1 MQLCKTYIT
10 LPAETGRVSYVVMAS
25 NVRPCICI
33 EVWKRHVMSLYITT
47 LQELI
52 KSYYTFIGLCLFI
65 FCVRL
70 TFDPITPSS
79 LHIYVLLVIKY
90 PFVIN

>member
-1 MQLCKTYIT
+1 ML
-10 LPAETGRVSYVVMAS
+10 
-25 NVRPCICI
+25 
-33 EVWKRHVMSLYITT
+33 LYITT

-79 LHIYVLLVIKY
+79 LQLVPVTRIRKFFYVTIGGVIDTQETLEDS
-90 PFVIN
+90 VVNGGQ

>member
-1 MQLCKTYIT
+1 
-10 LPAETGRVSYVVMAS
+10 
-25 NVRPCICI
+25 
-33 EVWKRHVMSLYITT
+33 MSLYITT

-79 LHIYVLLVIKY
+79 LQLVPVTRIRKILSNEGGQPQHKGDGYVSDIGRRQ
-90 PFVIN
+90 